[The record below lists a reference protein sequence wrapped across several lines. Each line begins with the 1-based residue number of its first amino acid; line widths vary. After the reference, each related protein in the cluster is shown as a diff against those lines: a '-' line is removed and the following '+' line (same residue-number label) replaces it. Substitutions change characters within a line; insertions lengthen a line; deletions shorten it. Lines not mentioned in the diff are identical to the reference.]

1 MPELRAQP
9 RLLVVHDDGAIVHDV
24 EATLPGWWVGAVDHG
39 DLAIAEA
46 SYFDAVLV
54 DLEREPA
61 DGWFVLARLAP
72 HVDVVA
78 VGPRRH
84 TARAMRLGAIAVVGS
99 IGALG
104 DALDASLVA

>member
-9 RLLVVHDDGAIVHDV
+9 RLLVVHDDGAIVRDV
-24 EATLPGWWVGAVDHG
+24 EATMPGWWVGVVDHG
-39 DLAIAEA
+39 DLAVADA
-46 SYFDAVLV
+46 GYFDAVLV

-72 HVDVVA
+72 HCDVVA
-78 VGPRRH
+78 VGTLRQA
-84 TARAMRLGAIAVVGS
+84 ARAMRLGAIAVIGS
-99 IGALG
+99 IAALG